1 MNTQE
6 PLICGSGMVL
16 LMMYSKPE
24 TSQEAL
30 DILTNVVASPAHLN
44 ASLNNGNV
52 RSTVGESVCKV
63 RFLELRKST

>member
-24 TSQEAL
+24 TSQGVL

-44 ASLNNGNV
+44 ASLNNGNASEV
-52 RSTVGESVCKV
+52 LWENQSAK
-63 RFLELRKST
+63 